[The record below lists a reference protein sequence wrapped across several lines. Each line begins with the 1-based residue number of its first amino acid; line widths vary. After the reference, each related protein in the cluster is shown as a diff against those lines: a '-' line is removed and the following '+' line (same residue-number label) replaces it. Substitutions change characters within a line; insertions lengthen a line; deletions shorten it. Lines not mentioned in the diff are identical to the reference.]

1 MCCTFTKSVMS
12 NTRLYVG
19 ESFKNGK
26 IVHVLAYQNVAET
39 DGPNAMVLPFPTDV
53 AMGPENMIN
62 TSLFKDFLK
71 DITDA
76 SKVHT
81 KGFGARRGMTLCA
94 SASTDSLAQVF
105 DSGSYTVVLADH
117 VDQIPEAL
125 TRVPARKRP
134 KVSDQFLEGYGELYP
149 DQPIAVCCW
158 NGSIEAEPLMAWY
171 EPKDTSTLFIP
182 TMDAHDGGAPKF
194 GQKVDTDHIISVG
207 GINLDRGNEV
217 TYTQIKRIPND
228 VMGLLPTRV
237 HGKRLPGR
245 LENGDCFV
253 KTAALHS
260 TSKEYYSGGALA
272 VELTRGHGTKVDYS
286 TVMNGWT

>member
-1 MCCTFTKSVMS
+1 MS

-26 IVHVLAYQNVAET
+26 IVHVLAYQNAAET

-53 AMGPENMIN
+53 AMGPENIIN

-76 SKVHT
+76 SRLRT
-81 KGFGARRGMTLCA
+81 KGFGDRRGMMLGA
-94 SASTDSLAQVF
+94 VGGSADSLAQVF

-134 KVSDQFLEGYGELYP
+134 KVSEQFLEGYGELYP
-149 DQPIAVCCW
+149 NQPIAVCCW

-171 EPKDTSTLFIP
+171 EPRDTSTLFIP
-182 TMDAHDGGAPKF
+182 TMDAHDGGAPKV

-207 GINLDRGNEV
+207 GINIDRGNEV
-217 TYTQIKRIPND
+217 TYTQLKRIPND
-228 VMGLLPTRV
+228 VIGLLPTRV
-237 HGKRLPGR
+237 HGKRLPDY

-253 KTAALHS
+253 KTAVLHS
-260 TSKEYYSGGALA
+260 TMKDYYSHGAPA
-272 VELTRGHGTKVDYS
+272 VELKRGYGTKMAYS